1 MSKYKIILITL
12 AGIVTGI
19 FISKKLQF
27 IKNTSSKL
35 PEISGLSCN
44 IIKINGI
51 FNITYS
57 QYGRKY
63 TKRVIDVVVSPS
75 GNVITYTTEDGLKL
89 EYFKDVLI
97 AVREIN

>member
-1 MSKYKIILITL
+1 MKKVLITL

-19 FISKKLQF
+19 FISKKLQI
-27 IKNTSSKL
+27 IKNTSSKP

-44 IIKINGI
+44 ITKINGI
-51 FNITYS
+51 SNITYS
-57 QYGRKY
+57 QYDRKY

-75 GNVITYTTEDGLKL
+75 GNVVTYITEDWLKL